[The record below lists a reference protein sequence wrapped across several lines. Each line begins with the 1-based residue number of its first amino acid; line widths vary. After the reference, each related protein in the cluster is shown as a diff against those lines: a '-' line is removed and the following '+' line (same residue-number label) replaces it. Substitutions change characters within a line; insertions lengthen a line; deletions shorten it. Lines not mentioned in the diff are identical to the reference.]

1 MNTLLAN
8 QSTSVAGLTTSTFT
22 ALTANTFTVLVETT
36 LVAPTGVQIV
46 INHNGSPV
54 ETSAVASTNASS
66 IGLGAQIACAIGDTI
81 SVVLTSSIVND
92 SIANNVKSNIN
103 IVQLSY

>member
-22 ALTANTFTVLVETT
+22 ALTANTFMVLVETT
-36 LVAPTGVQIV
+36 LVAPTGVQLV
-46 INHNGSPV
+46 INHNGSPI
-54 ETSAVASTNASS
+54 ETSAVASTGASS

-81 SVVLTSSIVND
+81 SVVLSSSVVND
-92 SIANNVKSNIN
+92 SIANNVKSNIV
-103 IVQLSY
+103 ITQLSY